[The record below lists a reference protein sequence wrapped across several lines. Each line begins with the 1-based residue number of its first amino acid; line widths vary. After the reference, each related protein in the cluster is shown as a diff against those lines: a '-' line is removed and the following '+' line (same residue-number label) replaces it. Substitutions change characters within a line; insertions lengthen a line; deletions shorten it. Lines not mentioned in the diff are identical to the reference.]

1 MINYYLSLRQQK
13 TSKTLTKNELKKVVD
28 KQLGGW

>member
-13 TSKTLTKNELKKVVD
+13 TNKTLTKNGLKKVVD